1 MSYRARQRSENKR
14 AGGLK
19 GRDRGWLPGSSQSNS
34 IGIPHNLVHKTRER
48 TTTLVTR
55 EAAANIAGGQ
65 LTEPLPADF
74 GDGNILIDTR
84 SLVVNTNQLGGI
96 GRFRSQFNVDA
107 DGIKHARY
115 YLPIYPKDYF
125 KKSIGDCNT
134 ICEKARPDSIIPISY
149 NRLSAAPPNFYG
161 QFTLTNSGGSG
172 ESVYL
177 YSIGVNQF
185 LYSLGGPPSPPY
197 PNYLTEILFNAYWN
211 MPESLP
217 LWPNFNFT
225 IGGQSGLSWVAGLPK
240 DPEEQQ
246 AYSNVWNVET
256 STSLATWQGY
266 LTGISNPITELWIIA
281 NTADSSVNRVLIYTK
296 STNNPVT
303 DYNNIPQSITGGA
316 TLSS

>member
-1 MSYRARQRSENKR
+1 MSWRARQRSENRR

-19 GRDRGWLPGSSQSNS
+19 GRDRGWLPGSTQANT
-34 IGIPHNLVHKTRER
+34 IGIPYNLVHKTREK

-134 ICEKARPDSIIPISY
+134 ICEKSRP
-149 NRLSAAPPNFYG
+149 
-161 QFTLTNSGGSG
+161 NSVIQIGP
-172 ESVYL
+172 
-177 YSIGVNQF
+177 YSPYIA
-185 LYSLGGPPSPPY
+185 SP
-197 PNYLTEILFNAYWN
+197 A
-211 MPESLP
+211 
-217 LWPNFNFT
+217 
-225 IGGQSGLSWVAGLPK
+225 
-240 DPEEQQ
+240 
-246 AYSNVWNVET
+246 
-256 STSLATWQGY
+256 
-266 LTGISNPITELWIIA
+266 
-281 NTADSSVNRVLIYTK
+281 
-296 STNNPVT
+296 
-303 DYNNIPQSITGGA
+303 
-316 TLSS
+316 